1 VASTITNYS
10 STINVDFPIAGQ
22 DNDTQGFRT
31 NFSKIQSAFGTAA
44 TEITKLQLNVSNPGN
59 LILNNYSKSQL
70 YNLGTNLSDGTVVM
84 LTGTGYNKPV
94 YIFSNVW
101 YTFTGT
107 SVTLP

>member
-1 VASTITNYS
+1 MASTITNYS

-31 NFSKIQSAFGTAA
+31 NFSKIQSAFGVAS
-44 TEITKLQLNVSNPGN
+44 TEISKLQLSASNPAN

-70 YNLGTNLSDGTVVM
+70 YNLGTNINDGTVVF
-84 LTGTGYNKPV
+84 LKDTGYNKPV
-94 YIFSNVW
+94 YIFSNTW

-107 SVTLP
+107 SVSLP